1 MAFRKNCDF
10 SNKESTDVVSTSL
23 IHVCPIT
30 RRKFKNSVLERPE
43 YFTSLEVI
51 RSNNSHTIVVSAIP
65 RGNLASVFC
74 GGCSQIGS
82 NFGDSEDSMA
92 DSTDMD
98 EKFVM
103 MEKTIEALKKFVVTK
118 IFILLNL

>member
-1 MAFRKNCDF
+1 MK
-10 SNKESTDVVSTSL
+10 
-23 IHVCPIT
+23 
-30 RRKFKNSVLERPE
+30 
-43 YFTSLEVI
+43 
-51 RSNNSHTIVVSAIP
+51 SNNSHTMVVGAKP
-65 RGNLASVFC
+65 WGNLASVFF
-74 GGCSQIGS
+74 GESSQIGS